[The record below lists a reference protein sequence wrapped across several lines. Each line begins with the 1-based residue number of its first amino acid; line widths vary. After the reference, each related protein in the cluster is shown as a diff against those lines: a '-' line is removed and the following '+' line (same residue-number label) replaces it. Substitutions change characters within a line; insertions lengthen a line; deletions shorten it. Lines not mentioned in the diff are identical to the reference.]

1 VGLAAGRLALRKF
14 SAVLLFGMLGMT
26 SVAVEAQA
34 SFEVATVKAA
44 PQGNAAQ
51 GGWSLPGIGSF
62 WAKSLPLARLIQ
74 LAYGINDE
82 QIAGKPG
89 WFETDLFDVNAK
101 PEDGVKLSRE
111 ELKPRLQG
119 LLRERFHLETH
130 FETRLQKG
138 YALILAKDGPRLTAT
153 KADKPP
159 GWRAGVY
166 PGRVEGKNWSMPFLA
181 MQLGPAAGSPVVDKT
196 GLTGSYDV
204 ALLYAADAEKDPGLP
219 SLFTAIRETL
229 GLQLEAQKVPVE
241 TLVIDRVDRVPT
253 SY

>member
-1 VGLAAGRLALRKF
+1 MVGLPSGRFSIVLMLGLLGLGC
-14 SAVLLFGMLGMT
+14 SAVR
-26 SVAVEAQA
+26 AQT
-34 SFEVATVKAA
+34 SFEVATVKVAA
-44 PQGNAAQ
+44 PGSAAQ
-51 GGWSLPGIGSF
+51 GSWSLPNIGSF
-62 WAKSLPLARLIQ
+62 WAKSLPLARLVQ

-111 ELKPRLQG
+111 ELKPRLQT
-119 LLRERFHLETH
+119 LLRERFHLEAH

-138 YALILAKDGPRLTAT
+138 YALTVAKEGPRLTET

-196 GLTGSYDV
+196 GLTGSFDV

-241 TLVIDRVDRVPT
+241 TLVIDHVDRIPT
-253 SY
+253 AN